1 MDDSGTW
8 QQIKGT
14 CSTKTSFSANLSHLI
29 LGLTFHIIQRRTNF
43 VKNIDDGTL
52 PQN

>member
-1 MDDSGTW
+1 MILEHGN
-8 QQIKGT
+8 KLRVHVP
-14 CSTKTSFSANLSHLI
+14 KTSFSANLSHLI

-43 VKNIDDGTL
+43 VKKIHDGSGTL